1 VRGTMQAI
9 TDVVEEWVR
18 EHPEQW
24 LWVHRRWR

>member
-1 VRGTMQAI
+1 MQAI
-9 TDVVEEWVR
+9 TSVVEGWIR